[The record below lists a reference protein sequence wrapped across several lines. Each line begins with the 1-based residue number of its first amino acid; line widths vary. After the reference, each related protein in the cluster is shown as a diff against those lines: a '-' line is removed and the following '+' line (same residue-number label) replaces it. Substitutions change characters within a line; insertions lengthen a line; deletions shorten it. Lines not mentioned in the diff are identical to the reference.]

1 MTDLNPENAG
11 TPADIA
17 RETIKQMAMQR
28 VAPTPDNYQR
38 IYNEIAGIPVAET
51 LNSAIKQALKQL
63 PRDTTEQSK
72 WVASWDK
79 LLAEG
84 NWSELPA
91 LMAAGLDSKIAQ
103 SKQWPVAIREL
114 LRHWDVKQVGLNPQR
129 KKDALER
136 VLINF
141 GNDPLL
147 PQKIQAM
154 AKSWTEYGTSAAG
167 ASTVPLVDEV
177 TPAGE
182 LAAVQPAIAPTSQD
196 QKVAELSVAAN
207 SQTAVLQDNLRA
219 VQDMLCQSLK
229 YGLIPRLEG
238 YPDLKAEA
246 HKISVQSEKSQ
257 GLDEWQAIAK
267 QLRALLVRVALIGDA
282 DDGMQQDLLRLLKL
296 LIDNIS
302 ELVADDQWIRGQ
314 VAMVQT
320 IISSPL
326 DKTLIMDAEK
336 SLKEVIFKQGT
347 LKHSLNEAKNTFKQ
361 MIATFIDRLGAMSD
375 STGAYQGKVEGYA
388 DRLSKTDDM
397 IQINML
403 LESLMQDTRMMQ
415 SDIVRSRDVLLAQR
429 DQAVASEEKI
439 QKLEKELSQLS
450 EKVRIDQ
457 LTGALNRRGL
467 DDAFF
472 QEIARAQRGKSALSV
487 VLLDIDN
494 FKRLNDTRGHG
505 AGDIALQHLV
515 AVIKDT
521 VRPTDVVARFG
532 GEEFV
537 VLLPDTAIEE
547 AADII
552 SRLQRVLTKKF
563 FMHNN
568 ERLLI
573 TFSAGIAL
581 FKPDEGQE
589 SVLQRA
595 DQSMYLAKQTGKN
608 RVITEN
614 DLASARQEI

>member
-1 MTDLNPENAG
+1 MANPKPPNTSA
-11 TPADIA
+11 TAARASDIA
-17 RETIKQMAMQR
+17 RETIKQMATQR

-38 IYNEIAGIPVAET
+38 IYNEIAGIPATET
-51 LNSAIKQALKQL
+51 LNDAINRALKQL
-63 PRDTTEQSK
+63 PRDTVEQDK
-72 WVASWDK
+72 WIASWER
-79 LLAEG
+79 LLAKG
-84 NWSELPA
+84 NWAGLPA
-91 LMAAGLDSKIAQ
+91 LMAESLDSKIAY
-103 SKQWPVAIREL
+103 SKQWPTAIREL
-114 LRHWDVKQVGLNPQR
+114 LRQWDAQQVGLSTQS
-129 KKDALER
+129 KKDVLDR
-136 VLINF
+136 VLNNF
-141 GNDPLL
+141 GNDLSL
-147 PQKIQAM
+147 AQKIQAM
-154 AKSWTEYGTSAAG
+154 AKSWAEYGTAAPVLPIGSLADEVIPGVEPVTAQSAA
-167 ASTVPLVDEV
+167 ASFTANL
-177 TPAGE
+177 
-182 LAAVQPAIAPTSQD
+182 D
-196 QKVAELSVAAN
+196 QSDTEPVRVI
-207 SQTAVLQDNLRA
+207 
-219 VQDMLCQSLK
+219 QDMLSQSLK

-246 HKISVQSEKSQ
+246 HKISVLSEKAQ
-257 GLDEWQAIAK
+257 GLDEWQAMAK
-267 QLRALLVRVALIGDA
+267 QLRALLVRVALIGDEG
-282 DDGMQQDLLRLLKL
+282 DGMQQDLLRLLNL

-314 VAMVQT
+314 IAMVQT

-326 DKTLIMDAEK
+326 DKMLIKEAEK
-336 SLKEVIFKQGT
+336 SLKDVIFKQGT

-388 DRLSKTDDM
+388 DQLSKMDDM

-403 LESLMQDTRMMQ
+403 LENLMQDTRMMQ

-429 DQAVASEEKI
+429 DQAAASEEKI
-439 QKLEKELSQLS
+439 LKLEKELSQLS

-457 LTGALNRRGL
+457 LTGVLNRRGL

-494 FKRLNDTRGHG
+494 FKSLNDTRGHG
-505 AGDIALQHLV
+505 AGDIALQHLT
-515 AVIKDT
+515 AVIKDI

-608 RVITEN
+608 RVITEI